1 MKSEL
6 LVIGCFV
13 LTITSISTLLMNTN
27 LGNASAIDNS
37 TRGNSTSIQ
46 EAKLYVDDA
55 IQSLQQTQDT
65 KTSIALL
72 KLADQRLGTLI
83 QPTVANATKLLDYV
97 NSTYG
102 IKMQYG
108 SDWGVEGT
116 SSSPVIATF
125 FPQRNNP
132 GNVIVDVAI
141 NDLNTNLT
149 ADEYLNKLMQEI
161 ANPNIKFTIHTTNN
175 VTLAGHP
182 GYLLAGTFK
191 RNPSSNA
198 LEWFSNIGTII
209 GNKVYSIL
217 YYSPEQ
223 TYPVYHP
230 TYRQMIRTFQLIP
243 PYMCPAFIVCY
254 SNPP

>member
-83 QPTVANATKLLDYV
+83 PAVGNATKLLDYV

-108 SDWGVEGT
+108 SDWRVEGT
-116 SSSPVIATF
+116 SSSSVVATF
-125 FPQRNNP
+125 FPQENNP

-141 NDLNTNLT
+141 SDLNTNLT
-149 ADEYLNKLMQEI
+149 ADQYLNKLMQEI

-175 VTLAGHP
+175 VTMAGHP
-182 GYLLAGTFK
+182 GFLLAGTFK

-209 GNKVYSIL
+209 GNKVYSIIYYSAEKTYPL
-217 YYSPEQ
+217 YY
-223 TYPVYHP
+223 P
-230 TYRQMIRTFQLIP
+230 TYLQMIRSFALIP
-243 PYMCPAFIVCY
+243 PYMCPAYIMCY
-254 SNPP
+254 PSTP